1 MPEMVK
7 IQSIN
12 IGMPRQVVLEGQ
24 KLATGIFKAPVLG
37 RVKVSRLNLE
47 GDAQADLRVHGGP
60 NKAVYAYPAE
70 HYAFWKTELDWA
82 PLPWGMFG
90 ENLTLTGL
98 DENTAHVGDQF
109 RMGTAVLMV
118 TQPRSPCYKLALKF
132 GRTDMTTRFRASG
145 RTGFYLAVIEEGE
158 MCAGDTV
165 QLVRPGKNQ
174 VSIAELVRLENH
186 PQPADQGRIR
196 QALQIDELPFSWRK
210 RFHKKL
216 DQL

>member
-1 MPEMVK
+1 MPGMIK
-7 IQSIN
+7 IQSVN
-12 IGMPRQVVLEGQ
+12 VGMPRQVVLEGQ
-24 KLATGIFKAPVLG
+24 ELATGIYKTPVSG

-70 HYAFWKTELDWA
+70 HYAFWKAELA
-82 PLPWGMFG
+82 KAALPWGMFG

-98 DENTAHVGDQF
+98 DESTAHVGDQF

-132 GRTDMTTRFRASG
+132 GREDMAARFAASG
-145 RTGFYLAVIEEGE
+145 RPGFYFAVIEEGE
-158 MCAGDTV
+158 IGAGDDL
-165 QLVRPGKNQ
+165 QLVRPGRNQ
-174 VSIAELVRLENH
+174 VSIAELLRLEDH

-196 QALQIDELPFSWRK
+196 QALQIDELPSSWRK
-210 RFHKKL
+210 RFLKKL
-216 DQL
+216 DEL